1 MSIVQSSSTVDLL
14 AYLHQKLHEHFT
26 ELHGQRNSLVPP
38 SPVFALEHDLSQA
51 DYLLLENSVRLAI
64 SSGLGARYR
73 TSWLPFVV
81 YAAESGYDYVGSE
94 YWTSFETATPGWQ
107 SDQRHWIKLWFSKF
121 AAEYGGVVPS
131 GAFAKTFTIISWPIS
146 HAVLPTYLQRQL
158 AQLLFEFRAGLTS
171 ALLSDLDELG
181 ERLAVRARLY
191 SDRFRI
197 FCQNTALLG
206 RVAAALLS
214 GEEEESPY
222 LVKSTL
228 DRLVE
233 GLSRERESRQWL
245 ASARQAAS
253 RVRSR
258 GFGESQTSIPR
269 SATLERQ
276 PVATDPKLF
285 MRLLDGSWNAYA
297 ELPDMT
303 SLSERLPH
311 VYEELRSCRGIV
323 TGGSRPVPKGGLV
336 FPGQEVRFESWP
348 DPLQPFVRLE
358 RGSGDVNT
366 ILADQCVMSRG
377 PWWLFRTQGTGLAV
391 EVKGGFLRPGH
402 SYILVGSIERLPPE
416 LPWCEPMPLRATGA
430 AAYRLDVPEQLS
442 GSDAALLVSL
452 GLSTLSTIT
461 VRPVGVVASSWDGEG
476 AAEWLAGESAIIGIR
491 SELAPV
497 RCLVTVDGHAHF
509 VPWSDGHSEL
519 ILGIDDMEVGSHS
532 ITAVVIGADDR
543 ELSTGVLAITVRDP
557 QVRPENASNG
567 EGIRM
572 LASPARPTLAELW
585 DGRATITVD
594 CAPDAAAEIVV
605 RLRNA
610 ESAEIAL
617 IRRKIVLPIGGEA
630 WTSLAEAIRADRPF
644 SNAYDDAEVCVIEAH
659 RDGIGLASLT
669 FERGFQPLRWQF
681 LKLGRGD
688 EKLAKL
694 HDRTDGGDTEVIYFR
709 VETPLQGIVCEQ
721 GNQVPLLP
729 RGGLLSARAGD
740 ARLVALAPTNPNAV
754 LALGRANPSVPEL
767 SKTVAG
773 VMAYVDAHHMWAT
786 AELPADA
793 FAVHEQ
799 GDVLEA
805 IARANS
811 SLLGGSHWAALERK
825 LARAEEPADYL
836 EEMQES
842 LGITASHKSLAADI
856 GRNLYRWSEPAVLIS
871 GFDEVIASTLK
882 ENGVTNQPSA
892 ARFLLTFAGKPGR
905 VTAWPD
911 SDRSALIRNIINSPV
926 LLRAARFAVLGTR
939 ALNDPQVVGRSF

>member
-1 MSIVQSSSTVDLL
+1 MSIVQATTTIDLL

-26 ELHGQRNSLVPP
+26 DLHGKRDSLAPP
-38 SPVFALEHDLSQA
+38 SPVFALEHALSQA
-51 DYLLLENSVRLAI
+51 DYQLLESSVRSAI
-64 SSGLGARYR
+64 SSGLGAKYR
-73 TSWLPFVV
+73 TWWLPFVV
-81 YAAESGYDYVGSE
+81 YAAESGYDYVGNE

-121 AAEYGGVVPS
+121 AHDYGGVVPS
-131 GAFAKTFTIISWPIS
+131 GAFAKTFTIISWPLS
-146 HAVLPTYLQRQL
+146 HAVLPVYLQRQL

-171 ALLSDLDELG
+171 TLLNDLDELG
-181 ERLAVRARLY
+181 ERLAVRAHLY

-253 RVRSR
+253 RVRSS
-258 GFGESQTSIPR
+258 GFGGSRMTGR
-269 SATLERQ
+269 KTATLARQ
-276 PVATDPKLF
+276 PLATDPKLF
-285 MRLLDGSWNAYA
+285 MRLLDGVWNAYA

-311 VYEELRSCRGIV
+311 VYEELRSCRGVV
-323 TGGSRPVPKGGLV
+323 TGASRPVPKGGLV
-336 FPGQEVRFESWP
+336 FPGQEVRFDSWP
-348 DPLQPFVRLE
+348 DPLQPFVTLE
-358 RGSGDVNT
+358 RGSGAVNT
-366 ILADQCVMSRG
+366 ILADQCVISRG
-377 PWWLFRTQGTGLAV
+377 PWWLYRTQGTGLAV
-391 EVKGGFLRPGH
+391 EVKGGFLRPSH
-402 SYILVGSIERLPPE
+402 SYILVGAIEQAPPP
-416 LPWCEPMPLRATGA
+416 LPWCEPIPLRATGA

-442 GSDAALLVSL
+442 ENDAALLVSI

-461 VRPVGVVASSWDGEG
+461 VRPVGIVASSWDGEG

-491 SELAPV
+491 SELIPV
-497 RCLVTVDGHAHF
+497 RCLVTVDGHPHF
-509 VPWSDGHSEL
+509 VPWSEGHSEL
-519 ILGIDDMEVGSHS
+519 ILAVDELEVGAHS
-532 ITAVVIGADDR
+532 ISAVVIGADDR

-557 QVRPENASNG
+557 LVRPENASKG

-594 CAPDAAAEIVV
+594 CAPGASAEIVV

-610 ESAEIAL
+610 ENAEIAL
-617 IRRKIVLPIGGEA
+617 IRRKVVLPIDGDEWA
-630 WTSLAEAIRADRPF
+630 SLAEIIRADRLF
-644 SNAYDDAEVCVIEAH
+644 GNAYEDAEVCVIEAH
-659 RDGIGLASLT
+659 RDGLGLASLT
-669 FERGFQPLRWQF
+669 FERGFRPLRWQF
-681 LKLGRGD
+681 LKRGRGD
-688 EKLAKL
+688 EKIAKL
-694 HDRTDGGDTEVIYFR
+694 HDRTDGGDTEVTYFA
-709 VETPLQGIVCEQ
+709 VETPFKGIVCER
-721 GNQVPLLP
+721 GNPVPLLP
-729 RGGLLSARAGD
+729 RGGLLCATAGD
-740 ARLVALAPTNPNAV
+740 ARLAALAPTNPNAV

-767 SKTVAG
+767 SKTIAG
-773 VMAYVDAHHMWAT
+773 VMSYVDAHHMWAR

-799 GDVLEA
+799 GDVLDA
-805 IARANS
+805 IARANAS
-811 SLLGGSHWAALERK
+811 VLGGSHWAALERK

-842 LGITASHKSLAADI
+842 VGITASHKSLAADI
-856 GRNLYRWSEPAVLIS
+856 GRNLYRWSEPVSFVS
-871 GFDEVIASTLK
+871 GFDEVLASTLK
-882 ENGVTNQPSA
+882 ENGVANQPSA
-892 ARFLLTFAGKPGR
+892 ARFLLTFAGQPGR
-905 VTAWPD
+905 IIAW
-911 SDRSALIRNIINSPV
+911 SANDRVALLRNVIDSPV

-939 ALNDPQVVGRSF
+939 ALNDPQFVGRGF